1 MKMHLLEQVSTY
13 GPQILVNLVNHKGYE
28 QPVKDA
34 YERYLNQVCVIPFPL
49 GVLNSLVNS
58 A

>member
-34 YERYLNQVCVIPFPL
+34 YERYLNQVWSFP
-49 GVLNSLVNS
+49 SR
-58 A
+58 